1 MFRSMPVVTAADLEA
16 FCQLPGLSALTPEA
30 IARQRPDASWWLLDP
45 AETIGARCS
54 LWWRD
59 VPAHPGQRL
68 GLMGH
73 YAATSAESATEVL
86 ALACNQLAHQGCTL
100 AVGPLDGT
108 TWQRYRLLTE
118 RGDEPLFFLEPD
130 NPDDWPGHWL
140 AAGFTPLSTYFS
152 AVTVRLDEV
161 DPRMPEIERR
171 MAEQGITART
181 LDMTRFEEELRRIH
195 ALSLASFKDNFL
207 YVPLGEADFL
217 SQYLGIK
224 PHVRPELVLL
234 LEQRGELI
242 GYLFGI
248 PDLLQARRGQVIDT
262 TIIKTIAV
270 HPKNLG
276 TGLGIFVM
284 GRFQQMSAER
294 GYQRVIHAL
303 MQEDNRSRKIS
314 KHTAK
319 TIRRYVLYARAL
331 H

>member
-16 FCQLPGLSALTPEA
+16 FCQLPGLSALTSEA
-30 IARQRPDASWWLLDP
+30 IARQRPDASWRLLDP
-45 AETIGARCS
+45 VETMTARCS

-68 GLMGH
+68 GLIGH
-73 YAATSAESATEVL
+73 YAATSAESAGAMLTV
-86 ALACNQLAHQGCTL
+86 ACEQLATHGCTM

-118 RGDEPLFFLEPD
+118 RGTEPLFFLEPD

-152 AVTVRLDEV
+152 AVNNRLDEI
-161 DPRMPEIERR
+161 DPRMPEIIRR
-171 MAEQGITART
+171 MAEQGITMRT
-181 LDMTRFEEELRRIH
+181 LDTSRFEDELRRIH
-195 ALSLASFKDNFL
+195 PLSLASFKDNFL
-207 YVPLGEADFL
+207 YGPITEADFL
-217 SQYLGIK
+217 AQYLGLR
-224 PHVRPELVLL
+224 PYVRPELVFL
-234 LEQRGELI
+234 LEHQNELI

-248 PDLLQARRGQVIDT
+248 PDLLQAKRGQVIDT

-270 HPKNLG
+270 HPRFLG
-276 TGLGIFVM
+276 RGLGIFIM
-284 GRFQQMSAER
+284 GRFQELSAEL
-294 GYQRVIHAL
+294 GYKRVIHAL

-319 TIRRYVLYARAL
+319 TIRRYVLYARPL
-331 H
+331 I